1 MIIKRDK
8 VLGYQYRIRELEEI
22 LCPAESHRWKQ
33 AGFYFVGGTG
43 MGDETTMYRY
53 VCRKCKKRME
63 TIQPLMAC
71 YEEDV

>member
-22 LCPAESHRWKQ
+22 LCPAESHSWKQ
-33 AGFYFVGGTG
+33 AGFYFASSTG

-63 TIQPLMAC
+63 TMHPIMAC
-71 YEEDV
+71 YDEDE